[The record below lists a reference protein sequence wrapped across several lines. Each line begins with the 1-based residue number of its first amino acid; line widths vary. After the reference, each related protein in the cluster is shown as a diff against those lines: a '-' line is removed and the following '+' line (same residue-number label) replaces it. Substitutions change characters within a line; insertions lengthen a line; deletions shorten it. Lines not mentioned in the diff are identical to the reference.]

1 MAKFNVHFYERT
13 AYTVPVEADSEDEAI
28 VIAEKM
34 LQTDKDTFWA
44 VGEVTDVETELVDTL
59 A

>member
-28 VIAEKM
+28 EIAEKM
-34 LQTDKDTFWA
+34 LQADKDTFWQA
-44 VGEVTDVETELVDTL
+44 GEVTDYEAQVVDTL
-59 A
+59 

>member
-28 VIAEKM
+28 EIAEKM

-44 VGEVTDVETELVDTL
+44 VGELIDVETELVGEP